1 MYIYIIYIIYI
12 LYILYIYIYIYIYIY
27 MHIYKRKT
35 KKNYKFAVTLSFIL
49 NQFSNCFT
57 ISQNI
62 LLHFYR
68 SITFS
73 WFKWFNSSDI
83 ETMKHL
89 LIQSQRKFIVH
100 FMFPI
105 INLFLC
111 WDLGNNSVQ
120 IFNKPIPSNR
130 VITIFFSETQAT
142 ILWTILIR
150 HCFCFYMP
158 FQTKFSVAIL

>member
-1 MYIYIIYIIYI
+1 MYIYIIYI
-12 LYILYIYIYIYIYIY
+12 LYILYIYIYMY

-73 WFKWFNSSDI
+73 
-83 ETMKHL
+83 
-89 LIQSQRKFIVH
+89 
-100 FMFPI
+100 
-105 INLFLC
+105 
-111 WDLGNNSVQ
+111 
-120 IFNKPIPSNR
+120 
-130 VITIFFSETQAT
+130 
-142 ILWTILIR
+142 
-150 HCFCFYMP
+150 
-158 FQTKFSVAIL
+158 